1 MLLFFAGS
9 LKKDYFKSHLFFTRS
24 VEFAR
29 NCCDSE
35 IYAMRVLDFDILVK
49 ADLEEEED
57 VILQTEIDA
66 LNADFAYDFEGFI
79 YTKDNISPA
88 DYKYFFY
95 EYEGED
101 RLDLQARAKR
111 SIFENTNVDVALC
124 EDGIVFRDISR
135 YKIRR
140 IV

>member
-9 LKKDYFKSHLFFTRS
+9 LKKDYFESRLFFTR
-24 VEFAR
+24 EFAR

-35 IYAMRVLDFDILVK
+35 IYAMRVSDFAVLVK

-57 VILQTEIDA
+57 VILQTEIDE
-66 LNADFAYDFEGFI
+66 LKDDFEYKFEGFT
-79 YTKDNISPA
+79 YKKDNMSTA

-95 EYEGED
+95 GGED
-101 RLDLQARAKR
+101 RLDLQARAIS
-111 SIFENTNVDVALC
+111 SIFENTNADVALC
-124 EDGIVFRDISR
+124 EEVIVFRDISR